1 MQERHADTYREEA
14 HELLSELES
23 SLLEL
28 EGSPGDMELVGRIFR
43 AMHTIKGSGAMF
55 GFDAIAAFTHEVETV
70 FDNVRHGTLQVTR
83 DLIDLTLKARDCIRL
98 MLDEPDNNASEEMAA
113 AILSS
118 LRALASGGDESET
131 VQWETAEAVHEEKAA
146 AVPDEEGSQTYR
158 IRFTPARHLFRT
170 GTNPLPLLNE
180 LHSLGE
186 CSVTTYFGAIPPLEA
201 IDPESCYAK
210 WDAILTTSQGL
221 NAVKDV
227 FIFVENDA
235 EVNIG
240 TIDEDAS
247 GEGEVKKLGEILVE
261 RGDVGRQDVE
271 RVLQD
276 RKPIGELLVESGV
289 TTSAKVASALSEQ
302 EHVRE
307 VREKRKAEEAVSSI
321 RVSAEKL
328 DKLVDLVGEL
338 VTIQA
343 RLTEKAANGKDP
355 DLVLVAEEVERLT
368 NELRDNTMS
377 IRMLPIGSTFSRFK
391 RLVRDLSQELG
402 KEIELYTEGAE
413 TELDKTVIERLND
426 PLVHI
431 IRNAVDH
438 GIEEPSVRE
447 ELGKPRV
454 GTIVL
459 SAKHSGGNVL
469 IDITDDGK
477 GLHKEKLRQK
487 AVEKGLVSPD
497 AEMSEKEIFSLIF
510 APGFST
516 SSAVTSVSGRGV
528 GMDVVKKTV
537 DGLRGSVDVSSE
549 EGTGTSVTLKLPL
562 TLAIIDGLLVEIGKQ
577 HFVLPLSLVKECVEL
592 TREDVE
598 RAHGRH
604 IANVRGE
611 IVPYVRLREKFGISG
626 DLPAIEQIVIADIQR
641 ASIGLVVDNVIG
653 EHQTVIKSLGR
664 IYRNVRGVS
673 GSTILGD
680 GTVAL
685 IMDVPGLVDGAQTYE
700 ITTNN

>member
-1 MQERHADTYREEA
+1 M
-14 HELLSELES
+14 
-23 SLLEL
+23 
-28 EGSPGDMELVGRIFR
+28 
-43 AMHTIKGSGAMF
+43 
-55 GFDAIAAFTHEVETV
+55 
-70 FDNVRHGTLQVTR
+70 
-83 DLIDLTLKARDCIRL
+83 
-98 MLDEPDNNASEEMAA
+98 
-113 AILSS
+113 
-118 LRALASGGDESET
+118 
-131 VQWETAEAVHEEKAA
+131 
-146 AVPDEEGSQTYR
+146 
-158 IRFTPARHLFRT
+158 
-170 GTNPLPLLNE
+170 
-180 LHSLGE
+180 
-186 CSVTTYFGAIPPLEA
+186 
-201 IDPESCYAK
+201 
-210 WDAILTTSQGL
+210 
-221 NAVKDV
+221 
-227 FIFVENDA
+227 
-235 EVNIG
+235 
-240 TIDEDAS
+240 
-247 GEGEVKKLGEILVE
+247 
-261 RGDVGRQDVE
+261 
-271 RVLQD
+271 
-276 RKPIGELLVESGV
+276 
-289 TTSAKVASALSEQ
+289 SALSEQ

-307 VREKRKAEEAVSSI
+307 VREKRKVEEAVSSI

-343 RLTEKAANGKDP
+343 RLTEKAASGKDP
-355 DLVLVAEEVERLT
+355 ELLFVAEEVERLT

-426 PLVHI
+426 PLIHI
-431 IRNAVDH
+431 IRNSVDH

-477 GLHKEKLRQK
+477 GLHKEKLRRK
-487 AVEKGLVSPD
+487 AVEKGLISPD

-516 SSAVTSVSGRGV
+516 SAAVTSVSGRGV

-598 RAHGRH
+598 HSHGRH

-611 IVPYVRLREKFGISG
+611 IVPYVRLREKFGIKG
-626 DLPAIEQIVIADIQR
+626 DLPDIEQIVIADIQR
-641 ASIGLVVDNVIG
+641 TSIGLVVDNVIG

-664 IYRNVRGVS
+664 IYRTCRAYRIHHPGGRNGRPHHGCPGARGR
-673 GSTILGD
+673 
-680 GTVAL
+680 
-685 IMDVPGLVDGAQTYE
+685 GAVL
-700 ITTNN
+700 

>member
-1 MQERHADTYREEA
+1 MQERHIDTYREEA

-55 GFDAIAAFTHEVETV
+55 GFDEIAAFTHEVETV

-83 DLIDLTLKARDCIRL
+83 DLIDLTLKVRDCIRL
-98 MLDEPDNNASEEMAA
+98 MLDEPGNKETEEMAA

-118 LRALASGGDESET
+118 LRALASGGNESET
-131 VQWETAEAVHEEKAA
+131 TEEWTAAEPTSSEGSQALPTEG
-146 AVPDEEGSQTYR
+146 GSQTYR

-180 LHSLGE
+180 LRSLGE
-186 CSVTTYFGAIPPLEA
+186 CSIAAHFGAIPPLEA
-201 IDPESCYAK
+201 IDPESCYAR
-210 WDAILTTSQGL
+210 WDIILTTSQGL

-235 EVNIG
+235 EVRIEA
-240 TIDEDAS
+240 IDEDPAV
-247 GEGEVKKLGEILVE
+247 EGDVKRLGEILVE

-271 RVLQD
+271 RVLQE

-307 VREKRKAEEAVSSI
+307 VREKRKTEEAVSSI
-321 RVSAEKL
+321 RVSADKL

-343 RLTEKAANGKDP
+343 RLTEKAVSGKDP
-355 DLVLVAEEVERLT
+355 ELLFVAEEVERLT

-391 RLVRDLSQELG
+391 RLVRDLSKELG

-431 IRNAVDH
+431 IRNSVDH

-447 ELGKPRV
+447 QLGKPRV

-477 GLHKEKLRQK
+477 GLHKETLRLK

-510 APGFST
+510 APGFS
-516 SSAVTSVSGRGV
+516 
-528 GMDVVKKTV
+528 
-537 DGLRGSVDVSSE
+537 
-549 EGTGTSVTLKLPL
+549 
-562 TLAIIDGLLVEIGKQ
+562 
-577 HFVLPLSLVKECVEL
+577 
-592 TREDVE
+592 
-598 RAHGRH
+598 
-604 IANVRGE
+604 
-611 IVPYVRLREKFGISG
+611 
-626 DLPAIEQIVIADIQR
+626 
-641 ASIGLVVDNVIG
+641 
-653 EHQTVIKSLGR
+653 
-664 IYRNVRGVS
+664 
-673 GSTILGD
+673 
-680 GTVAL
+680 
-685 IMDVPGLVDGAQTYE
+685 
-700 ITTNN
+700 

>member
-1 MQERHADTYREEA
+1 MRERHIDAYREEA

-28 EGSPGDMELVGRIFR
+28 DSSPGDMEVVDRIFR
-43 AMHTIKGSGAMF
+43 AMHTIKGSGSMF
-55 GFDAIAAFTHEVETV
+55 GFDDIASFTHEVETV
-70 FDNVRHGTLQVTR
+70 FDEVRHGTLKVTR
-83 DLIDLTLKARDCIRL
+83 DLIDLTLKARDCIRM
-98 MLDEPDNNASEEMAA
+98 MLEEPDKNSVTEDLAS

-118 LRALASGGDESET
+118 LRALASGSDCLSEPAPREKAT
-131 VQWETAEAVHEEKAA
+131 AIATAEAIN
-146 AVPDEEGSQTYR
+146 DEEGAHTYR
-158 IRFTPARHLFRT
+158 IRFAPARHLFRT
-170 GTNPLPLLNE
+170 GTNPLNLLNE
-180 LHSLGE
+180 LRTLGDA
-186 CSVTTYFGAIPPLEA
+186 SVTAYSEAIPPLEDL
-201 IDPESCYAK
+201 DPESCYAA
-210 WDAILTTSQGL
+210 WDIILTTTKGV
-221 NAVKDV
+221 NAIRDV

-235 EVNIG
+235 EIK
-240 TIDEDAS
+240 IDCIDGSSSS
-247 GEGEVKKLGEILVE
+247 GEEPRRLGEILVE
-261 RGDVGRQDVE
+261 RGDVVTEDVE
-271 RVLQD
+271 RALKE
-276 RKPIGELLVESGV
+276 RKPIGELLVEAGA
-289 TTSAKVASALSEQ
+289 TTPAKVQSALSEQ

-307 VREKRKAEEAVSSI
+307 VREKRKTEDAVSSI
-321 RVSAEKL
+321 RVSAQKL

-343 RLTEKAANGKDP
+343 RLTEKATKGKDP
-355 DLVLVAEEVERLT
+355 EMLFVAEEVERLT

-391 RLVRDLSQELG
+391 RLVRDLSKELG
-402 KEIELYTEGAE
+402 KEIELVTEGAE

-438 GIEEPSVRE
+438 GIEPPSVRE
-447 ELGKPRV
+447 SLGKPRV

-477 GLHKEKLRQK
+477 GLDRESLRLK
-487 AVEKGLVSPD
+487 AVEKGIISPD
-497 AEMSEKEIFSLIF
+497 AEMSDKEVFSLIF
-510 APGFST
+510 SPGFST
-516 SSAVTSVSGRGV
+516 SAEVTSVSGRGV
-528 GMDVVKKTV
+528 GMDVVKKTI
-537 DGLRGSVDVSSE
+537 DALRGSVDVASE
-549 EGTGTSVTLKLPL
+549 GGTGTSVTLKLPL
-562 TLAIIDGLLVEIGKQ
+562 TLAIINGLLVEVGKQ

-592 TREDVE
+592 TREDVR

-611 IVPYVRLREKFGISG
+611 IVPYIRLREKFGING
-626 DLPAIEQIVIADIQR
+626 DLPDIEQVVIADIQR
-641 ASIGLVVDNVIG
+641 SSVGFVVDNVIG

-664 IYRNVRGVS
+664 VYRNVRGIS
-673 GSTILGD
+673 GSTILGN

-685 IMDVPGLVDGAQTYE
+685 IMDMPGLVDGVQSYE